1 MRVRTSLPR
10 SIRPRET
17 PTSAHLGDAKERPC
31 SRHRHGRRGG
41 PAHLAEGRRGAPFRP
56 RSPQS
61 FSEDPAPHW
70 VHVQTS
76 TSIDSSVSTL
86 CLRTRVTTGPQSRS
100 AGLALTDTLLPPRTA
115 GVRERLPPRRSRAC
129 GRDLPSG
136 GGRVGPRDR
145 RVAAGAAGRADPKLL
160 GVPSP
165 GQHDRELLQA
175 QPQTRR
181 PVLSSRRSATGHPG
195 RPVATTDGRC
205 RAIAEG

>member
-17 PTSAHLGDAKERPC
+17 RTSTHVCDAKERPC
-31 SRHRHGRRGG
+31 SCRRLGRRGG
-41 PAHLAEGRRGAPFRP
+41 PAHLAKGRRGAPFRP

-61 FSEDPAPHW
+61 FSEDPASHW

-86 CLRTRVTTGPQSRS
+86 CLRTRVTKRPQSRS

-115 GVRERLPPRRSRAC
+115 GVREPLPPRGSRAC
-129 GRDLPSG
+129 GYDLPSG

-145 RVAAGAAGRADPKLL
+145 RVAAGAAGRADPQFLR
-160 GVPSP
+160 VPLPEVMDSRP
-165 GQHDRELLQA
+165 RLESELASTEA
-175 QPQTRR
+175 QLRDTETCLNRYP
-181 PVLSSRRSATGHPG
+181 
-195 RPVATTDGRC
+195 
-205 RAIAEG
+205 